1 MPLAKKRG
9 GKLPDVWEGKLV
21 PWGQR
26 KVSKGNREGR
36 EERQGSPHTADPL
49 RPGGD
54 AAVSSGGPLIP
65 ALNGAR
71 PSGPQPECR
80 LLSKSLFFF
89 FCLRKSHSEDIDQ
102 SQPRGDVFVLE
113 GCPGGGLPP
122 SLGAVS
128 AERWEVT
135 GWWAWGVP
143 ARTHRQPPENTGAQ
157 QEQRP
162 WGATSSP
169 PNRALPKQVG
179 WEVAVTGGTR
189 LLL

>member
-89 FCLRKSHSEDIDQ
+89 FFASGRATVRILIRASPGETFLCWRDA
-102 SQPRGDVFVLE
+102 LE
-113 GCPGGGLPP
+113 GDCPLPWGQYQLKGGKSPAGGPGGSLPGHTD
-122 SLGAVS
+122 SLLKIRG
-128 AERWEVT
+128 
-135 GWWAWGVP
+135 
-143 ARTHRQPPENTGAQ
+143 
-157 QEQRP
+157 
-162 WGATSSP
+162 
-169 PNRALPKQVG
+169 PNRSKGLGEPPPPRQ
-179 WEVAVTGGTR
+179 TGLSLSR
-189 LLL
+189 